1 MKTIATFRTLEE
13 ADAARSLIE
22 NAGIPVFVADQ
33 ALFTAGYGP
42 VTGGVHLQVSD
53 EYELRAKQVLRAP
66 GAMVLPETFD
76 GIPEPS
82 EIPPPPSSI
91 PSEHDRHL
99 AKIRTLLWTVGICIL
114 VVLIILSFVF
124 KYP

>member
-13 ADAARSLIE
+13 ADAARTLIE
-22 NAGIPVFVADQ
+22 NAGISVFVADQ

-53 EYELRAKQVLRAP
+53 EYELRAKQALLAR
-66 GAMVLPETFD
+66 GAIVLPEEFD

-82 EIPPPPSSI
+82 EIPPLPSSI
-91 PSEHDRHL
+91 QSERDRQL
-99 AKIRTLLWTVGICIL
+99 AKLRTLLWTVGISIL
-114 VVLIILSFVF
+114 LVLIILSFVF